1 MWNTKIGRRT
11 FAASLT
17 IESAISFPGI
27 PEWEGI
33 QKREMNMSLAALRM
47 AFDVINYVI
56 ALIISIVADGVEDA
70 LGVAENGYAIML
82 RISSKIVW

>member
-1 MWNTKIGRRT
+1 MQPGFVEEIFMWNTKIGRRI
-11 FAASLT
+11 FAASLA

-33 QKREMNMSLAALRM
+33 QKREMKMFLAALRM

-56 ALIISIVADGVEDA
+56 ALIIPIVICRWRRG
-70 LGVAENGYAIML
+70 
-82 RISSKIVW
+82 RSWSR